1 MQIRRNKIHFSASAI
16 TEGSPKRKDVHTLT
30 DDQIINLFLAR
41 DERAV
46 QAVSERYS
54 AACLRTAN
62 RYLHSHED
70 AEECVSDVLMK
81 LWQQIPPA
89 KPQNLEAFIMTL
101 TQHTALDRIR
111 KQQAQKRG
119 GGQAAASLEDVGET
133 LRASE
138 TVEDAISRLDHA
150 CAQKR
155 GSGTAPLSLDE
166 IGSTVPASDGVEDII
181 QHRLLTEA
189 VERFLDTLSD
199 DAQTIFT
206 ERWHNETQPRDI
218 AEKFGISGVHVR
230 KSLMQTR
237 RKLKA
242 YLKKEGLL

>member
-1 MQIRRNKIHFSASAI
+1 M
-16 TEGSPKRKDVHTLT
+16 T
-30 DDQIINLFLAR
+30 DDQIINLFQAR

-54 AACLRTAN
+54 AACLRTAKK
-62 RYLHSHED
+62 YLHSHED

-89 KPQNLEAFIMTL
+89 KPQNLEAFIITL

-119 GGQAAASLEDVGET
+119 GGQNPASLEDVGDT
-133 LRASE
+133 LSAAE
-138 TVEDAISRLDHA
+138 TVED
-150 CAQKR
+150 
-155 GSGTAPLSLDE
+155 T
-166 IGSTVPASDGVEDII
+166 IG
-181 QHRLLTEA
+181 HRLLTEA

-206 ERWHNETQPRDI
+206 ERWHNESQPREI